1 MEDTFSYDRLPYP
14 SKFFVQTH
22 PDRLATIA
30 TLFGMTPAP
39 VASCRVL
46 DLGCGNGSNLIA
58 QAYLLP
64 ESRFVGVDLSKVHI
78 DDANEAA
85 KELGLTN
92 VEFKQAD
99 VAEMTVAEYGKFDYV
114 VAHGLFSWVP
124 PFVRDAVLRLYGEFL
139 EDNGVGYISYSA
151 YPGAHHREMVQR
163 MLRFQT
169 AAFSEPQE
177 KVGKAL
183 SFLSFLGKNTSDRG
197 VYRSILQQEIKR
209 HGGHQAADVFHDDLS
224 DVNQPF
230 YFHEFASLLK
240 GAGLQFLG
248 EAELHAM
255 GTQNLSPD
263 ARGFLESIEDPVER
277 EQYLDFLSG
286 RIFRQTLF
294 CRQDIKLNRE
304 IGPSAID
311 RFLVSSSLRPQR
323 TKPKLAG
330 QATEKFVGGNGVV
343 IEIDQPLAKAC
354 LTYLGGIWGRA
365 AAFPDLIASGKLM
378 LERDGFAA
386 EDWTSQT
393 DIVRMVL
400 MQVARASSVV
410 ELHIYQPA
418 AFTDVSEMPAV
429 NRLAHWQMKSAD
441 NILSLLGM
449 DMKIEDRV
457 SRRLLELLDGTRSR
471 TDVIREM
478 TLFIETADGIEG
490 RKGLIRTLPDW
501 VDESLRNLARIGVFE
516 A

>member
-39 VASCRVL
+39 VESCRVL

-99 VAEMTVAEYGKFDYV
+99 VAEMTVAEYGKFDYI

-124 PFVRDAVLRLYGEFL
+124 PFVRDAVLRLYGDFL
-139 EDNGVGYISYSA
+139 EANGVGYISYSA

-163 MLRFQT
+163 MLRFHT
-169 AAFSEPQE
+169 AAVTEPGE
-177 KVGKAL
+177 KVDKAL
-183 SFLSFLGKNTSDRG
+183 SFLSFLGQSTSDRG

-230 YFHEFASLLK
+230 YFHEFASLLN

-294 CRQDIKLNRE
+294 CRKDIKLNRE

-330 QATEKFVGGNGVV
+330 QATEKLVGGNGVV

-365 AAFPDLIASGKLM
+365 VAFPDLIASGRQM

-410 ELHIYQPA
+410 ELHLYQPA
-418 AFTDVSEMPAV
+418 AFISVSEKPAV
-429 NRLAHWQMKSAD
+429 NRLARWQMKSAD
-441 NILSLLGM
+441 NILTLLGM

-457 SRRLLELLDGTRSR
+457 SRRLLELLDGTRTR
-471 TDVIREM
+471 ADIIREM
-478 TLFIETADGIEG
+478 TVFIETADGIEG
-490 RKGLIRTLPDW
+490 RKGLIRSLPEW
-501 VDESLRNLARIGVFE
+501 IDESLRNLARIGVFE